1 MASNE
6 SRLSIKSPES
16 SENFGS
22 PEKKLSVIFSWVL
35 S

>member
-6 SRLSIKSPES
+6 SGMSIKSPES
-16 SENFGS
+16 SENFGP
-22 PEKKLSVIFSWVL
+22 PEKKLSVMFSCIL